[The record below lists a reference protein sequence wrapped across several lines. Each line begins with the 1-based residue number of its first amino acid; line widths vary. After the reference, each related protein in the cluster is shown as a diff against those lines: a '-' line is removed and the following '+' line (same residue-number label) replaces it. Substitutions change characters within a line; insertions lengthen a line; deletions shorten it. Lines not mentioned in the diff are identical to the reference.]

1 MIINNVYVN
10 ESAIIR
16 MSFVPLREWINPV
29 DKTQKEKES
38 YADIYTIY
46 DQQIQVKCT
55 EDEYKTALNYLEKNK
70 GGKK

>member
-1 MIINNVYVN
+1 MVINNIYIN

-16 MSFVPLREWINPV
+16 MNFVPLREWINPV
-29 DKTQKEKES
+29 DKEKNEKES

-55 EDEYKTALNYLEKNK
+55 EEEYKTALNYLEKNK
-70 GGKK
+70 RGEK